1 MGCNTT
7 SNNYVPEGSSLL
19 WQMVR
24 YDGVGVG
31 MWAQISFA
39 DSYADDSDASNIRDD
54 QQSLLNV
61 VITNMNR
68 RSNMTSMYSA
78 GDTGFGMDGYHY
90 WSYQGATN
98 ANDNGL
104 GINYGTSPVQCA
116 TSNETACFWAPD
128 AKDSNATST
137 KRNVLNVF
145 RSICIWRYGTLGVS
159 YNANTDAFLTGT
171 FYFRL

>member
-1 MGCNTT
+1 MCRYVFDEAYEWQSLALNPST
-7 SNNYVPEGSSLL
+7 SSFLHPTAREWAVGGNDIPEGSSFFK
-19 WQMVR
+19 QMVR

-104 GINYGTSPVQCA
+104 GI
-116 TSNETACFWAPD
+116 
-128 AKDSNATST
+128 
-137 KRNVLNVF
+137 VL
-145 RSICIWRYGTLGVS
+145 RY
-159 YNANTDAFLTGT
+159 FTGT
-171 FYFRL
+171 MRHVQ